1 MFRLKR
7 MWTILKHTGTAAML
21 VNFLWIYTVAAL
33 IIWAVEPGI
42 PGYGDAL
49 WYLYVAAMTIG
60 FGDYAAVTLVGRI
73 VTVCI
78 SIMAVILT
86 AMITGVVVSYYTEY
100 LKAKESETVSAF
112 LEELEHLPELSPEE
126 LAHLSQRVSRFE
138 EEHFEHRRFGD
149 EGPKAR

>member
-1 MFRLKR
+1 MIRLKR

-21 VNFLWIYTVAAL
+21 INFLWIYALAAL
-33 IIWAVEPGI
+33 AIWAMEPGI

-60 FGDYAAVTLVGRI
+60 FGDFAAVTLVGRI
-73 VTVCI
+73 ITVI
-78 SIMAVILT
+78 ITLMACVLT

-126 LAHLSQRVSRFE
+126 LSRLSQRVSRFE
-138 EEHFEHRRFGD
+138 EEHFEHGHLAD
-149 EGPKAR
+149 ENP

>member
-7 MWTILKHTGTAAML
+7 MWGILKHTGTAAML
-21 VNFLWIYTVAAL
+21 VSFLWIYALAAL

-100 LKAKESETVSAF
+100 LKAKESETVSQF
-112 LEELEHLPELSPEE
+112 LEELEHLPELTPDE
-126 LAHLSQRVSRFE
+126 LTRLSQQVRRFE
-138 EEHFEHRRFGD
+138 EDHFEHGRASD
-149 EGPKAR
+149 ESLEAS

>member
-1 MFRLKR
+1 MIRLKR

-21 VNFLWIYTVAAL
+21 INFLWIYALAAL
-33 IIWAVEPGI
+33 AIWAMEPGI

-60 FGDYAAVTLVGRI
+60 FGDFAAVTLVGRI
-73 VTVCI
+73 ITVI
-78 SIMAVILT
+78 ITLMACVLT

-126 LAHLSQRVSRFE
+126 LTRLSQRVSRFE
-138 EEHFEHRRFGD
+138 EEHFEHGHLAD
-149 EGPKAR
+149 ENP